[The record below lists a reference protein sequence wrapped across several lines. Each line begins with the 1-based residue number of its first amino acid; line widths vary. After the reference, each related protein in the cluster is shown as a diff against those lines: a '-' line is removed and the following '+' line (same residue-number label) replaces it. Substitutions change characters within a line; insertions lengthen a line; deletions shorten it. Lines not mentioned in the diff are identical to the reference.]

1 VPPAS
6 IAAATDGETRS
17 TSHATITNVH
27 VEELAMILTWPNHPL
42 TLDEWE
48 ALPEDSAHRLELAEG
63 MLVMC
68 PPLPPRHQ
76 KARTRL
82 GMHFDT
88 QLPRGLTA
96 LPGVEVVI
104 TDEPL
109 TIRAPDVIVIHTE
122 LFDANPARCAAAD
135 VLLAAEILSTGT
147 RRVDTVLKFSE
158 YEEAGIPQYWIV
170 DPDAPTR
177 LLAYVLVDGSY
188 ELSGEHTGDVTLDV
202 AGHPVKID
210 LPVLTRR

>member
-1 VPPAS
+1 
-6 IAAATDGETRS
+6 
-17 TSHATITNVH
+17 
-27 VEELAMILTWPNHPL
+27 MILSWPNHPL
-42 TLDEWE
+42 TLEEWD

-68 PPLPPRHQ
+68 PAAPPRHQ
-76 KARTRL
+76 KARTQL

-88 QLPRGLTA
+88 KLPRDLTG

-104 TDEPL
+104 TAEPL

-170 DPDAPTR
+170 DIDEPPR
-177 LLAYVLVDGSY
+177 LLAYRLVDGSY
-188 ELSGEHTGDVTLDV
+188 ELSGEHTGVAALDV
-202 AGHPVKID
+202 AGHPVSID
-210 LPVLTRR
+210 LAALARR